1 MPQNPP
7 SDLALVATRLKS
19 KTLVLYN
26 TEDQENPCLI
36 QYRGPIKSLSYT
48 NQRSGKS
55 LYYTMKGQE
64 NPGRIQYR
72 SRSGKSL
79 SYTIQRSGKSLS
91 YTIQRSGK
99 SLSYTNQRARKSFF
113 RSLCLS
119 PSFPPSLSLSL
130 PLSLSLH
137 PHIHTHTSNLQ
148 CCGQIDDH
156 CPASWMTNGRKGSA
170 LPWSGQVT

>member
-7 SDLALVATRLKS
+7 SDLTLVARRLKS

-26 TEDQENPCLI
+26 TKDQENPCLI

-55 LYYTMKGQE
+55 LSYTMKGQE

-79 SYTIQRSGKSLS
+79 SFIQYRGLENPCL
-91 YTIQRSGK
+91 IQYRG
-99 SLSYTNQRARKSFF
+99 LENP
-113 RSLCLS
+113 CLIQYRGLEN
-119 PSFPPSLSLSL
+119 PCL
-130 PLSLSLH
+130 
-137 PHIHTHTSNLQ
+137 I
-148 CCGQIDDH
+148 QIRGLENR
-156 CPASWMTNGRKGSA
+156 C
-170 LPWSGQVT
+170 LIQ